1 MKFPKREI
9 AVAVIL
15 AGISSTFSLPVS
27 SNPSI
32 GFSFLGAVEFCK
44 NGAYLKLL
52 KNLCSPKALAKP
64 NYCRLADVSFFRHF
78 GNREIFVI
86 IFIV

>member
-1 MKFPKREI
+1 MHLDNMEQIQKRVLEDMDLSEVSKREI

-44 NGAYLKLL
+44 RAYLSSL
-52 KNLCSPKALAKP
+52 KPL
-64 NYCRLADVSFFRHF
+64 
-78 GNREIFVI
+78 
-86 IFIV
+86 